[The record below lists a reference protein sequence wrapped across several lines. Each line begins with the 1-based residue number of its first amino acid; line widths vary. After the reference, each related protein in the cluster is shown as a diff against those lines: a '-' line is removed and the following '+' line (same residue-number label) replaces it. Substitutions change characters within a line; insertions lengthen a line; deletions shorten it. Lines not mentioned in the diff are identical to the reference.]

1 MKLLH
6 SIFLRI
12 AIIAISYIL
21 AGCSIAGPRTA
32 LHSFEFHM
40 DVDSPDVELLDYRYG
55 RSTQHGTF
63 PPDWALQSG
72 QVAQSLT
79 TTGDM
84 IVGEFLYVKWK
95 IKSTG
100 EIYKDTVDLRN
111 RLPKILYEHT
121 VYFVIRGPQLYV
133 YLITPDRSLVGS
145 PSHGLR
151 MYKSRIV
158 KTLYPY

>member
-12 AIIAISYIL
+12 AIITISYIL

-32 LHSFEFHM
+32 LHSFEFH
-40 DVDSPDVELLDYRYG
+40 VNWDSPDVEVLDYRYG
-55 RSTQHGTF
+55 TSTQQGTF

-72 QVAQSLT
+72 RVAQSVT

-84 IVGEFLYVKWK
+84 IVGEFLYVKWR

-100 EIYKDTVDLRN
+100 EIFKDTVDLRN
-111 RLPKILYEHT
+111 RLPRVLYEHT
-121 VYFVIRGPQLYV
+121 VYFYIMGPQLYV
-133 YLITPDRSLVGS
+133 YLITPDRRTSGS
-145 PSHGLR
+145 PPAGLR
-151 MYKSRIV
+151 MYKSRVV
-158 KTLYPY
+158 KTLYPS

>member
-6 SIFLRI
+6 SILLRI
-12 AIIAISYIL
+12 AIATIACIL
-21 AGCSIAGPRTA
+21 VGCAMAGPKTA

-111 RLPKILYEHT
+111 RLPRVLYEHT
-121 VYFVIRGPQLYV
+121 VYFYIMGPQLYV
-133 YLITPDRSLVGS
+133 YLITPDRRTSGS
-145 PSHGLR
+145 PPAGLR
-151 MYKSRIV
+151 MYKSRVV
-158 KTLYPY
+158 KTLYPS